1 VAAAASAANPDA
13 EEAKPAAVG
22 TAFVEST
29 FAKSPSI
36 SPYSLIKSRY
46 LVTRLYA
53 SPVTSSLSKVHL
65 SSVIFLLIF
74 IVFFVLKLFIII
86 YILLYFCIINLL
98 IHICHLFIITTYITQ
113 FYLYILY
120 LFIIFIS

>member
-1 VAAAASAANPDA
+1 RHAEPEPCLVNLDNSTFEISKLAAFVAAAASAANPDA

-53 SPVTSSLSKVHL
+53 SPVTSSLSKVNL
-65 SSVIFLLIF
+65 SSVN
-74 IVFFVLKLFIII
+74 VLSYSTVVLV
-86 YILLYFCIINLL
+86 YISSHVTNKLLYFT
-98 IHICHLFIITTYITQ
+98 ICTSSYR
-113 FYLYILY
+113 
-120 LFIIFIS
+120 